1 MLLST
6 VARPAK
12 KKRTNVRFSKKTSYI
27 CPDNRIWGSIERP
40 FSRKL
45 ISVMDEKALERRFL
59 EKIEQEVKI
68 EPKDWMPEEYRRTL
82 IRQISQHAHSEV
94 VGMLPEGNWILRA
107 PTLRRKLIL
116 LAKVQDEGGH
126 GLYLYSAAETLG
138 ISREEMVEQLLSGK
152 AKYSQIFNY
161 PTLNWADIGAIGWL
175 VDGAAIMNQ
184 VMLTRTS
191 YGPYS
196 RAMVRICKEESFH
209 QRQGYELL
217 LSMCRGSEEQKAMA
231 QDAINRWW
239 WPALMMFGPHDK
251 DSAHT
256 AQSMAWKIKRKT
268 NDELRQQFVDVTV
281 PQAEYLGLSIP
292 DPDLKWNE
300 ERGHYDFGEIDW
312 DEFWR
317 VVKGD
322 GPCNRERMKARR
334 KAHEEGAWVREAA
347 MAYAKK
353 REQQTAMAH

>member
-1 MLLST
+1 
-6 VARPAK
+6 
-12 KKRTNVRFSKKTSYI
+12 
-27 CPDNRIWGSIERP
+27 
-40 FSRKL
+40 
-45 ISVMDEKALERRFL
+45 MDEKALERRFL

-68 EPKDWMPEEYRRTL
+68 EPKDWMPEDYRRTL

-138 ISREEMVEQLLSGK
+138 ISREELVEQLLSGK

-191 YGPYS
+191 YGPYA

-217 LSMCRGSEEQKAMA
+217 LAMCRGSEEQKAMA
-231 QDAINRWW
+231 QDAMNRWW
-239 WPALMMFGPHDK
+239 WPALMMFGPSDK
-251 DSAHT
+251 DSVHT
-256 AQSMAWKIKRKT
+256 RQSMAWKIKRKT

-281 PQAEYLGLSIP
+281 PQAEYLGLRVP

-317 VVKGD
+317 VVRGN

-347 MAYAKK
+347 AAYAQK
-353 REQQTAMAH
+353 RALAEADAPA